1 MIAELLIGSIDRR
14 DSYAILV
21 GERVVAYTYLGD
33 RNPDKVDIRGD
44 LFKGL
49 LQSSGITLITKIT
62 NNKFYDDI
70 PGKFFDAEEIDQST
84 LSRFTGRFSS
94 IINLETIA

>member
-62 NNKFYDDI
+62 NNKFSPYVL
-70 PGKFFDAEEIDQST
+70 T
-84 LSRFTGRFSS
+84 LSK
-94 IINLETIA
+94 I